1 MAFKVI
7 ENIKESGIFNYYIKD
22 IEYLNKCTVIRL
34 DENETLN
41 NVAIKTLQQISDI
54 YGVEINI
61 RYSDMSD
68 SIIIVVDV

>member
-1 MAFKVI
+1 MTFKVI
-7 ENIKESGIFNYYIKD
+7 EDIKESGIFNYYIKD

-34 DENETLN
+34 DEEEVLDR
-41 NVAIKTLQQISDI
+41 VAIKTLQHISDI

-61 RYSDMSD
+61 RYSEMSD